1 MQLVKDQLAVQGFPG
16 KGSTPGE
23 LGAFTKVQ
31 LESWGRA
38 VKAAGIQ
45 PD

>member
-1 MQLVKDQLAVQGFPG
+1 VQGFPG
-16 KGSTPGE
+16 KGSTPAQ
-23 LGAFTKVQ
+23 LADFTKMQ
-31 LESWGRA
+31 LDSWARA